1 MAATKNYKCNSLS
14 TASIRTKENP
24 TNINGF
30 GFDPLHGLA
39 SGEGPR
45 GVRLV
50 RVNVSARRPLLYESS
65 PGARGSAPEQRGA
78 SKLELRA
85 WTKNTHCRGQSRIGI
100 PILHI
105 TTPRASG
112 LHRNRGLH
120 ARSRRNESRRRENP
134 AARATRSRADVVAHI
149 RMSRRT
155 RGGPTQGRRGGR
167 NEAQDEGDNP
177 TATSREMHSHET
189 RFPLHVR
196 KARGVPP

>member
-1 MAATKNYKCNSLS
+1 M
-14 TASIRTKENP
+14 
-24 TNINGF
+24 
-30 GFDPLHGLA
+30 
-39 SGEGPR
+39 
-45 GVRLV
+45 
-50 RVNVSARRPLLYESS
+50 YESS

-100 PILHI
+100 PIHHI

-189 RFPLHVR
+189 RKKRFPLHVR
-196 KARGVPP
+196 KASGRTSVRSRGSEPRGSAELRCRLELLSTFTPGRGAAKRRLATRCNDD